1 MNKSI
6 ILFGTGRSGTT
17 ILMDALFRHKDVAY
31 FTNYLNYR
39 PQWLW
44 SCYLRNLHDN
54 NFFRILKKRDK
65 SFAHQIINLII
76 SKPVEG
82 YAIWEYIL
90 PNHINF
96 SRNYLSD
103 FTIREIDKAK
113 VTTYFES
120 LVSLQNRSRLALKI
134 TGPGRLKFL
143 SELLPEANFIWLK
156 RAFIPTLSSFL
167 NVGFFENRKTNEL
180 WWKSEAVERKLNE
193 FPEIKEDPILFTA
206 FQLHE
211 IIKDIE
217 FTIQHLNLNV
227 FIVNYED
234 FTKNPDKTMQDILSF
249 CKMDRDQD
257 CISFLNKTSIEDRNK
272 VDASYFD
279 EKTLQNINNLR
290 IKLNQLEE

>member
-31 FTNYLNYR
+31 FPNYLNYR

-44 SCYLRNLHDN
+44 LNYLRNLHDN
-54 NFFRILKKRDK
+54 QSFRVLKKRDK
-65 SFAHQIINLII
+65 SFAHQIINLLI

-143 SELLPEANFIWLK
+143 SELLPEAKFIWLK
-156 RAFIPTLSSFL
+156 RDFIPTLSSFL
-167 NVGFFENRKTNEL
+167 NVEFYENRKTNEL
-180 WWKSEAVERKLNE
+180 WWKSEAVERKLNK

-227 FIVNYED
+227 FTVNYED
-234 FTKNPDKTMQDILSF
+234 FTKNPDKTIKDISSF
-249 CKMDRDQD
+249 CKLQTDQD
-257 CISFLNKTSIEDRNK
+257 CLSFLGETSIEDRNK
-272 VDASYFD
+272 EDTFYFD
-279 EKTLQNINNLR
+279 EETLQNINNLR

>member
-76 SKPVEG
+76 SNPVEG

-167 NVGFFENRKTNEL
+167 NVEFYENRKTNEL

-217 FTIQHLNLNV
+217 YTIQHLNLNV
-227 FIVNYED
+227 FTVNYED
-234 FTKNPDKTMQDILSF
+234 FTKNPDKTIKDISSF
-249 CKMDRDQD
+249 CKLQTDQD
-257 CISFLNKTSIEDRNK
+257 CLSFLGETSIEDRNK
-272 VDASYFD
+272 EDTFYFD
-279 EKTLQNINNLR
+279 EETLQNINNLR

>member
-1 MNKSI
+1 MKKPI
-6 ILFGTGRSGTT
+6 IIFGTGRSGTT

-31 FTNYLNYR
+31 FPNYLNYK

-44 SCYLRNLHDN
+44 FCYLRNLHDN

-103 FTIREIDKAK
+103 FTISEIDKAK
-113 VTTYFES
+113 VNTYFES

-143 SELLPEANFIWLK
+143 YELLPEAKFIWLK
-156 RAFIPTLSSFL
+156 RNFIPTLSSFL
-167 NVGFFENRKTNEL
+167 KVGFFENRKTNEL
-180 WWKSEAVERKLNE
+180 WWKSEAVERKLNK
-193 FPEIKEDPILFTA
+193 FPEIKEDSILFTA

-234 FTKNPDKTMQDILSF
+234 FTKNPDKAMQDVLSF
-249 CKMDRDQD
+249 CELDIDQD
-257 CISFLNKTSIEDRNK
+257 CISFLDKTIIEDRNK
-272 VDASYFD
+272 ADTSYFD
-279 EKTLQNINNLR
+279 EETLQNINNLR

>member
-1 MNKSI
+1 MNKPI
-6 ILFGTGRSGTT
+6 IIFGTGRSGTT
-17 ILMDALFRHKDVAY
+17 VLMDALFRHKDVAY
-31 FTNYLNYR
+31 FPNYLNYR

-44 SCYLRNLHDN
+44 LNYLRNLHDN
-54 NFFRILKKRDK
+54 QNYRVLKKRDK
-65 SFAHQIINLII
+65 SYLYQIINPII

-82 YAIWEYIL
+82 YAIWKYIL
-90 PNHINF
+90 PKHLNF

-103 FTIREIDKAK
+103 FDISETEKAK
-113 VTTYFES
+113 VNRYFES

-143 SELLPEANFIWLK
+143 SELLPDAKFIWLK
-156 RAFIPTLSSFL
+156 RDFIPTLSSFL
-167 NVGFFENRKTNEL
+167 NVEFYENRKSNEL
-180 WWKSEAVERKLNE
+180 WWKSEAVEQKLNE

-234 FTKNPDKTMQDILSF
+234 FTKNPDKTIQNILSF
-249 CKMDRDQD
+249 CNLDRDQD
-257 CISFLNKTSIEDRNK
+257 CISFLNKTSIENRNK
-272 VDASYFD
+272 ADSSYFD
-279 EKTLQNINNLR
+279 QETLQSIYNLR
-290 IKLNQLEE
+290 IKLN

>member
-17 ILMDALFRHKDVAY
+17 ILMDSLFRHKDVAY
-31 FTNYLNYR
+31 LPNYLNYR

-44 SCYLRNLHDN
+44 LNYLRNLHDN
-54 NFFRILKKRDK
+54 QNYRVLKKRNK
-65 SFAHQIINLII
+65 SFAHQIINPLI

-82 YAIWEYIL
+82 YSIWKYIL
-90 PNHINF
+90 PKNFNF

-103 FTIREIDKAK
+103 FDISEIEKAK
-113 VTTYFES
+113 VNRYFES

-143 SELLPEANFIWLK
+143 SELLPEAKFIWLK
-156 RAFIPTLSSFL
+156 RDFIPTLSSFL
-167 NVGFFENRKTNEL
+167 KVEFYENRKTNEL

-217 FTIQHLNLNV
+217 YTIQHLNLNV
-227 FIVNYED
+227 FTVNYED
-234 FTKNPDKTMQDILSF
+234 FTKNPDKTIKDISSF
-249 CKMDRDQD
+249 CKLQTDQD
-257 CISFLNKTSIEDRNK
+257 CLSFLGETSIEDRNK
-272 VDASYFD
+272 EDTFYFD
-279 EKTLQNINNLR
+279 EETLQNINNLR

>member
-31 FTNYLNYR
+31 FPNYLNYR

-44 SCYLRNLHDN
+44 LNYLRNLHDN
-54 NFFRILKKRDK
+54 QSFRVLKKRDK
-65 SFAHQIINLII
+65 SFAHQIINLLI

-167 NVGFFENRKTNEL
+167 NVEFYENRKTNEL

-217 FTIQHLNLNV
+217 YTIQHLNLNV
-227 FIVNYED
+227 FTVNYED
-234 FTKNPDKTMQDILSF
+234 FTKNPDKTIKDISSF
-249 CKMDRDQD
+249 CKLQTDQD
-257 CISFLNKTSIEDRNK
+257 CLSFLGETSIEDRNK
-272 VDASYFD
+272 EDTFYFD
-279 EKTLQNINNLR
+279 EETLQNINNLR

>member
-1 MNKSI
+1 MKKPI
-6 ILFGTGRSGTT
+6 IIFGTGRSGTT

-31 FTNYLNYR
+31 FPNYLNYK

-44 SCYLRNLHDN
+44 LNYLRNLHDN
-54 NFFRILKKRDK
+54 QNYRVLKKRNK
-65 SFAHQIINLII
+65 SFAHQIINPLI

-82 YAIWEYIL
+82 YSIWKYIL

-103 FTIREIDKAK
+103 FDISEIEKAK
-113 VTTYFES
+113 VNTYFES
-120 LVSLQNRSRLALKI
+120 LVCLQNRSRLALKI

-143 SELLPEANFIWLK
+143 SELLPEAKFIWLK
-156 RAFIPTLSSFL
+156 RDFIPTLSSFL
-167 NVGFFENRKTNEL
+167 KVGFFENRKINEL
-180 WWKSEAVERKLNE
+180 WWKSKEVERKLNK

-227 FIVNYED
+227 FTVNYED
-234 FTKNPDKTMQDILSF
+234 FTKNPNKSMQDVLSF
-249 CKMDRDQD
+249 CELDRDQD
-257 CISFLNKTSIEDRNK
+257 CISFLDKTIIEDRNK
-272 VDASYFD
+272 AHTSYFD
-279 EKTLQNINNLR
+279 DKTLQNINNLR

>member
-113 VTTYFES
+113 VTPYFES
-120 LVSLQNRSRLALKI
+120 LVSLQNRSRLAQKI
-134 TGPGRLKFL
+134 TGPGRLKF
-143 SELLPEANFIWLK
+143 
-156 RAFIPTLSSFL
+156 
-167 NVGFFENRKTNEL
+167 
-180 WWKSEAVERKLNE
+180 
-193 FPEIKEDPILFTA
+193 
-206 FQLHE
+206 
-211 IIKDIE
+211 
-217 FTIQHLNLNV
+217 
-227 FIVNYED
+227 
-234 FTKNPDKTMQDILSF
+234 
-249 CKMDRDQD
+249 
-257 CISFLNKTSIEDRNK
+257 
-272 VDASYFD
+272 
-279 EKTLQNINNLR
+279 
-290 IKLNQLEE
+290 